1 MQLSRMAASSGP
13 FGANSK
19 KGFMGEDEGKILMNK
34 IPKGLVN
41 IREVQEARGEQPGAV
56 PPLVPAEEC
65 GLPEP

>member
-41 IREVQEARGEQPGAV
+41 ISEINRCF
-56 PPLVPAEEC
+56 L
-65 GLPEP
+65 LTLDTSFLF

>member
-19 KGFMGEDEGKILMNK
+19 KGFMGEDERKILMNK

-41 IREVQEARGEQPGAV
+41 ISEINRCF
-56 PPLVPAEEC
+56 L
-65 GLPEP
+65 LTLDTSFLF